1 MAERPSWTR
10 QQGEVRQAIKRSKKE
25 NPVQE
30 MQREIQREQ
39 LPWYRALHRGQLLLA
54 LYALLLG
61 LFALLAWWVHVH
73 PVLTI
78 DVAITREFQEEQS
91 PWLRTLMLAISFIG
105 SVPLLAAGLV
115 LATAILLWLGRL
127 RLEAL
132 ILLGN
137 CLSSELL
144 NHTVKLLVARPR
156 PSPTLVEVWQAA
168 RGASFPSG
176 HVMAYVA
183 YWGLLFSYGLI
194 LFQGRSWWRILLLLL
209 SGFFIVMVGPS
220 RIYLGD
226 HWASDVLG
234 GYLLGG
240 VWLSLWLLLYLRLRG
255 RGLLAP
261 VTLREKPVSPEEREE
276 SGSSAS
282 WSGRDQS

>member
-1 MAERPSWTR
+1 MGERITPIRRKNQEKYQLNGDSEEETPLAE
-10 QQGEVRQAIKRSKKE
+10 A
-25 NPVQE
+25 
-30 MQREIQREQ
+30 QREIQKAR
-39 LPWYRALHRGQLLLA
+39 LPWYRTLHRGRLLLA
-54 LYALLLG
+54 LYTLLLS
-61 LFALLAWWVHVH
+61 LFALLAWWVHTH

-91 PWLRTLMLAISFIG
+91 PWLRALMLAISFIG

-115 LATAILLWLGRL
+115 LATAMLLWLGRL

-156 PSPTLVEVWQAA
+156 PSPTLVEVLQAA

-220 RIYLGD
+220 RVYLGD

-240 VWLSLWLLLYLRLRG
+240 IWLSLWLLLYLRLRA
-255 RGLLAP
+255 RGLLG
-261 VTLREKPVSPEEREE
+261 LIMRR
-276 SGSSAS
+276 
-282 WSGRDQS
+282 R

>member
-10 QQGEVRQAIKRSKKE
+10 QQGEVRQAIKRGKKE
-25 NPVQE
+25 NPLQE
-30 MQREIQREQ
+30 MQLEIQKEQ

-54 LYALLLG
+54 LYTLLLG

-137 CLSSELL
+137 CLGSELL

-209 SGFFIVMVGPS
+209 SGLFIVMVGPS

-255 RGLLAP
+255 RGLLTP
-261 VTLREKPVSPEEREE
+261 VNLREKPVSPEERAE
-276 SGSSAS
+276 SSSSAS
-282 WSGRDQS
+282 WGGRNRS

>member
-1 MAERPSWTR
+1 MAERPSQTR
-10 QQGEVRQAIKRSKKE
+10 RQGEAPQAISGSE
-25 NPVQE
+25 EETPLQE
-30 MQREIQREQ
+30 MQREIQRER
-39 LPWYRALHRGQLLLA
+39 LPWYRTLHRGQLLLA
-54 LYALLLG
+54 LYTLLLG
-61 LFALLAWWVHVH
+61 LFALLAWWVHAH

-115 LATAILLWLGRL
+115 LVTAILLWLGRL

-144 NHTVKLLVARPR
+144 NRTIKLLVARPR
-156 PSPTLVEVWQAA
+156 PSPTLVEVLQAA
-168 RGASFPSG
+168 SGASFPSG

-240 VWLSLWLLLYLRLRG
+240 VWLSLWLLLYLRLRE
-255 RGLLAP
+255 RGLLTRVSAH
-261 VTLREKPVSPEEREE
+261 EKPVLQEEVAE
-276 SGSSAS
+276 SGSSAPWRS
-282 WSGRDQS
+282 RDQS